1 MSPKPTAGS
10 IRLKY
15 VASIEMGQSPPSTE
29 YSVVKDSGLP
39 FLQGTADFG
48 LEHPL
53 PQVYCTM
60 PTKVAMQGD
69 ILFSVRAPVGELNLA
84 DCDYGIGRGLCAIRA
99 HTRLDRGFAWWV
111 LHHARTDLA
120 YEATGSTYEAVA
132 AENVAN
138 LFIPL
143 PPLPRQRAIA
153 NFLDRETAKIDE
165 LISEKERLLEL
176 LAEKRRAVVT
186 RAVTRGLD
194 PDVPMRD
201 SGVEWLG
208 EIPEHWY
215 TARLKTVC
223 ESLQTGPFGAQ
234 LHAEDYVE
242 GGIPVVNPAHLA
254 NGKIIPDKRI
264 SVDQETAER
273 LVIHELEDGDVVF
286 ARRGEI
292 GRCGLVTQREAGWL
306 CGTGSLR
313 ARPDKSML
321 FSKYLLLIMTNT
333 FAGAWLSLMSVGTTM
348 DNLNTEIVGALKVP
362 LPSFEEQIAIVV
374 FIESETAQIDTLYT
388 AAERTIKLLQ
398 ERRTALI
405 SAAVVGQIRVK
416 AEP

>member
-1 MSPKPTAGS
+1 M
-10 IRLKY
+10 
-15 VASIEMGQSPPSTE
+15 
-29 YSVVKDSGLP
+29 
-39 FLQGTADFG
+39 
-48 LEHPL
+48 
-53 PQVYCTM
+53 
-60 PTKVAMQGD
+60 
-69 ILFSVRAPVGELNLA
+69 
-84 DCDYGIGRGLCAIRA
+84 
-99 HTRLDRGFAWWV
+99 
-111 LHHARTDLA
+111 
-120 YEATGSTYEAVA
+120 
-132 AENVAN
+132 
-138 LFIPL
+138 
-143 PPLPRQRAIA
+143 
-153 NFLDRETAKIDE
+153 
-165 LISEKERLLEL
+165 

-242 GGIPVVNPAHLA
+242 SGIPVVNPAHLA

>member
-1 MSPKPTAGS
+1 M
-10 IRLKY
+10 
-15 VASIEMGQSPPSTE
+15 
-29 YSVVKDSGLP
+29 
-39 FLQGTADFG
+39 
-48 LEHPL
+48 
-53 PQVYCTM
+53 
-60 PTKVAMQGD
+60 
-69 ILFSVRAPVGELNLA
+69 
-84 DCDYGIGRGLCAIRA
+84 
-99 HTRLDRGFAWWV
+99 
-111 LHHARTDLA
+111 
-120 YEATGSTYEAVA
+120 
-132 AENVAN
+132 
-138 LFIPL
+138 
-143 PPLPRQRAIA
+143 
-153 NFLDRETAKIDE
+153 
-165 LISEKERLLEL
+165 
-176 LAEKRRAVVT
+176 
-186 RAVTRGLD
+186 
-194 PDVPMRD
+194 
-201 SGVEWLG
+201 G

-273 LVIHELEDGDVVF
+273 LVIHELEDDDVVF

-374 FIESETAQIDTLYT
+374 FIESETAQIDTLYA
-388 AAERTIKLLQ
+388 AAERTIKLLR
-398 ERRTALI
+398 ERRAALI
-405 SAAVVGQIRVK
+405 SAAVTGQIRVG